1 MKIYSSTVVQNV
13 YQAYGKNKVDKT
25 QKSGEVGSPGFDI
38 QISNQ
43 GKDYQLAI
51 EKLKQIPDV
60 RADKVSAIK
69 QSIENGTY
77 TIDKTKLAKSIYSAI
92 STNEI
97 G

>member
-1 MKIYSSTVVQNV
+1 
-13 YQAYGKNKVDKT
+13 
-25 QKSGEVGSPGFDI
+25 
-38 QISNQ
+38 
-43 GKDYQLAI
+43 
-51 EKLKQIPDV
+51 V